1 MRANSFSFI
10 EIAEKC
16 LDIFGEISR
25 SIAWIV
31 SLVLAPALHQKI
43 DETRSSGSPASSIA
57 ASVFSIVGCSGL
69 LAIASMS
76 A

>member
-1 MRANSFSFI
+1 MRENSFSFI

-43 DETRSSGSPASSIA
+43 EETRSSGLRHALIIDDENLRLWCDHWQYPL
-57 ASVFSIVGCSGL
+57 GNL
-69 LAIASMS
+69 E
-76 A
+76 